1 MFSQVVLFILGTI
14 NNKLKIYSTIDE
26 AMVTGPL
33 CPEVVSASITISK
46 KAVARIFINPNANI
60 VIIKGKQH
68 FKLAFP
74 KLNPDLAILV
84 PQQSIKSVSLFKPF
98 NLLRF
103 FTL

>member
-1 MFSQVVLFILGTI
+1 MFSQVVLFIIGTI
-14 NNKLKIYSTIDE
+14 NNKLKTYSTIDE
-26 AMVTGPL
+26 AIVAGPL

-68 FKLAFP
+68 FKLTFP
-74 KLNPDLAILV
+74 KLKPDLAIVV
-84 PQQSIKSVSLFKPF
+84 PQHNFKSVLFFKP
-98 NLLRF
+98 LKLCRF